1 MKKGLSVML
10 AVCLCFACLL
20 VASPAA
26 YAQDARAMPVPF
38 TFTDRVV
45 LTPNLQDS
53 FPLGT
58 AEFDVTITGLYD
70 AQGDHVYS
78 IQSATCV
85 YRGGI
90 NCTEHDMEVSTWT
103 ACTKRHRKA
112 LKLLDFLSVQK
123 RIYAKLTPLTPKI
136 QAHYRVTEIGT
147 CQKAVK

>member
-53 FPLGT
+53 FPPGT

-70 AQGDHVYS
+70 AH
-78 IQSATCV
+78 
-85 YRGGI
+85 
-90 NCTEHDMEVSTWT
+90 
-103 ACTKRHRKA
+103 
-112 LKLLDFLSVQK
+112 
-123 RIYAKLTPLTPKI
+123 
-136 QAHYRVTEIGT
+136 RVTMCIPSNLRPAFT
-147 CQKAVK
+147 VAV

>member
-90 NCTEHDMEVSTWT
+90 NCTENDMEVSTWT
-103 ACTKRHRKA
+103 TSTDRGYVFWE
-112 LKLLDFLSVQK
+112 LVGTLTFSWTSPVTGVQYESVFYHGPDQSF
-123 RIYAKLTPLTPKI
+123 RAYD
-136 QAHYRVTEIGT
+136 YME
-147 CQKAVK
+147 